1 MIGDAAK
8 AGVARA
14 KAAGSIQPLVV
25 FAGDVSA
32 KAEQFDQACC
42 VGVLGALEATYCHI
56 QHREHVGESAAE
68 PVIAVGV
75 CWLGECP
82 GDDPAAYCKA
92 QSELAAALEQGR
104 RVARDICGGDPE
116 RMAPPRV
123 ADYCEEAFKGAKG
136 VKVSVE
142 ADQAKIAKEYPLLD
156 AVNRCSVERHRAR
169 IVELEYTGEGP
180 IERTVYVVGK
190 GVTYDTGGA
199 DIKYGGIMAGMSR
212 DKGGAAAAAGLIMS
226 LSHLQPKGIRVVS
239 LLGMVRNSVG
249 AECYVADEVIT
260 GHSGKRILVVNTDA
274 EGRMVKADLLSLAR
288 TRVLEESKGEA
299 PAPGSVIVH
308 SVATLTG
315 HAVVAYGNYTSVNG
329 NGPAVRL
336 GLPTGIQA
344 AGQAFGDCCEVST
357 LRREDYRFVAARRPH
372 YDVLQCNS
380 APSSRTPRG
389 HQFPMA
395 FLSCASGLVDHGVD
409 SKVPIP
415 YCHLDIAGSANVGD
429 VATGYETGAAV
440 VALTAHYAGLA
451 SGVASSGASA
461 SGAATGGAGR

>member
-1 MIGDAAK
+1 M
-8 AGVARA
+8 
-14 KAAGSIQPLVV
+14 
-25 FAGDVSA
+25 
-32 KAEQFDQACC
+32 
-42 VGVLGALEATYCHI
+42 GVLGALEATYAHI
-56 QHREHVGESAAE
+56 QHREHVGEAVAE
-68 PVIAVGV
+68 PVEAIGV
-75 CWLGECP
+75 HWCGLCP
-82 GDDPAAYCKA
+82 GGDAAAYCKQ
-92 QSELAAALEQGR
+92 QSELAAALEHGR
-104 RVARDICGGDPE
+104 RIARDICGGDPE

-123 ADYCEEAFKGAKG
+123 ADYVEAAFKGAKG
-136 VKVSVE
+136 VKVTVE
-142 ADQAKIAKEYPLLD
+142 ADQATIAKEYPLLD

-180 IERTVYVVGK
+180 IEKTVYVIGK

-199 DIKYGGIMAGMSR
+199 DVKYGGVMAGMSR

-226 LSHLQPKGIRVVS
+226 LSLLQPKGLRVVS
-239 LLGMVRNSVG
+239 ILGMVRNSIG

-288 TRVLEESKGEA
+288 TRVIEA
-299 PAPGSVIVH
+299 AAGTAPTPGSVIVH

-315 HAVVAYGNYTSVNG
+315 HAVVAYGNYSSVNG
-329 NGPAVRL
+329 NGPAV
-336 GLPTGIQA
+336 GINLPTEIQA

-357 LRREDYRFVAARRPH
+357 LRREDYRFVAPRRAH
-372 YDVLQCNS
+372 YDVLQCNTL
-380 APSSRTPRG
+380 PSSRTPRG

-409 SKVPIP
+409 SKLPIP

-440 VALTAHYAGLA
+440 IALAAQYAGLG
-451 SGVASSGASA
+451 SVLPSSG
-461 SGAATGGAGR
+461 SGAAAGGGGD